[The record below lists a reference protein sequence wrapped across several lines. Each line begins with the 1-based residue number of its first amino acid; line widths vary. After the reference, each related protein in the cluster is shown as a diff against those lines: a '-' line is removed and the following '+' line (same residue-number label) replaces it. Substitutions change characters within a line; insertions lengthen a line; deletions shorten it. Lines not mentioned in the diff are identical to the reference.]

1 LISPFTPH
9 PFLLPL
15 PFMFISLIADY
26 GVGDPAFAEVKQQ
39 LQMALPQAQIHE
51 LSVPPFSTIATGFW
65 IAQLGLNTGA
75 PDRIIYHN
83 CAPRQDDPEARRDNE
98 GEGLTYALLSNGVK
112 VVGVNA
118 GYTLSFIKDQAKV
131 LRTVNVSRGGSQ
143 FRSRDV
149 FPPAVAA
156 IVQEDTSLL
165 GEPLHP
171 SQIPDM
177 PLDRIAWVDGYGNI
191 KTTIPAHTVTLEAET
206 KIVIRIGDVVS
217 DAIYSDGSFRVPEG
231 TLAFSPGSSGW
242 QLPDG
247 QPLRW
252 IELFLRG
259 GNAWERFGKP
269 RVGQPITRLSN

>member
-1 LISPFTPH
+1 
-9 PFLLPL
+9 
-15 PFMFISLIADY
+15 MFISLIADY
-26 GVGDPAFAEVKQQ
+26 GVGDPAFAEVKQR
-39 LQMALPQAQIHE
+39 LLMALPNAQIHE
-51 LSVPPFSTIATGFW
+51 ISVPPFSTLATGFW
-65 IAQLGLNTGA
+65 VAQLGLNLGC
-75 PDRIIYHN
+75 PERLIYHN

-98 GEGLTYALLSNGVK
+98 GEGLTYALLPNGVK

-118 GYTLSFIKDQAKV
+118 GYTLSFIKEQAKA
-131 LRTVNVSRGGSQ
+131 LHTVNVSRGGSQ

-149 FPPAVAA
+149 FPPAAAA
-156 IVQEDTSLL
+156 IAQEDFSVL
-165 GEPLHP
+165 GDVLDL

-177 PLDRIAWVDGYGNI
+177 PLDRVAWVDGYGNI
-191 KTTIPAHTVTLEAET
+191 KTTIPADTIILEPET

-217 DAIYSDGSFRVPEG
+217 DAVYSDGSFRVPEG

-242 QLPDG
+242 SLPEG

-269 RVGQPITRLSN
+269 RVGQTIARIA